1 VLMPTLDVLPFSEE
15 EMSLLSP
22 LLDSK
27 NRLSSNKPFRLSLEC
42 EFIYQYLLKRL
53 FRDERFITPVPTQ
66 DRFLN
71 PFSRFHNFVAYE
83 KLTVDPESLV
93 ELSKKVLSHV
103 FKKVY

>member
-1 VLMPTLDVLPFSEE
+1 MPTLDVSLFSEE
-15 EMSLLSP
+15 EMVLLSP

-27 NRLSSNKPFRLSLEC
+27 NKLSANKPFRLSLES

-53 FRDERFITPVPTQ
+53 FRDERFITPVPPV

-71 PFSRFHNFVAYE
+71 PFSRFHNFAAYE
-83 KLTVDPESLV
+83 KLTVDPEELI
-93 ELSKKVLSHV
+93 ELSNKVLSHV